1 MKILLIYP
9 YCIEGRIHEEEI
21 SIMPMG
27 IYFVGA
33 VLMENGY
40 DVEILNWYNIN
51 KTPGKIEE
59 ILRYKKPDIIG
70 FSILHANR
78 WGGIEIAAIAKKIDP
93 GVKVIFGGIGA
104 TFLSKHLLTHFANI
118 DFIVLKEG
126 EYIFLNLVRLIEKNE
141 YDNLKNIKGI
151 CFKQGGKIIKTESPL
166 PVKDIDDLPVPAK
179 YFTYQHVALTRGCPG
194 NCTFCGSPQFWGQ
207 KVRFH
212 SSEYFV
218 NQLQLL
224 YNKGVN
230 FFYFSDDTFT
240 CRKEL
245 VIDVCKKI
253 LKKKL
258 HITWAAIS
266 RVNFINEEILCWMRK
281 AGCVQISY
289 GVESGS
295 EKIRACLN
303 KKIKEEDIIKAFEL
317 TGKYG
322 ILARA
327 YFIYGSSGENQAT
340 IQETID
346 LIKTIKPLSIIFYI
360 LDIFPGTAL
369 YADFIKRTGLTDD
382 IWLKQIED
390 IMYFQTDNNLSS
402 ESVMDFGKKLRACF
416 YNNLPDFVESIELID
431 KKEFFGLHADFLSRL
446 GMTFSHGD
454 YAAIVSIPDKDGIA
468 ERLYRRALDYFP
480 NHRSFLGLGML
491 KQQKGKFEQ
500 SIKIL
505 SKGVDYF
512 PESEQMSICLAISY
526 MNQGKY
532 KKALSLLSVFKDS
545 KDAAS
550 YIKICNEKV

>member
-9 YCIEGRIHEEEI
+9 YCIEDRIHEEEI

-40 DVEILNWYNIN
+40 DVEILNWYDIN
-51 KTPGKIEE
+51 KTHGKIEE
-59 ILRYKKPDIIG
+59 ILRDKQPDIIG

-78 WGGIEIAAIAKKIDP
+78 WGGVEIAGIAKKIDP
-93 GVKVIFGGIGA
+93 GVKVVFGGIGA
-104 TFLSKHLLTHFANI
+104 TFLSKHLLTHFASI

-141 YDNLKNIKGI
+141 YNNLKNIKGI
-151 CFKQGGKIIKTESPL
+151 CFKKGDKIIKTKSPL
-166 PVKDIDDLPVPAK
+166 PVKEIDDLPVPAK
-179 YFTYQHVALTRGCPG
+179 YFTYRHVALTRGCPG
-194 NCTFCGSPQFWGQ
+194 NCTFCGSPQFWGK

-218 NQLQLL
+218 TQLQLL

-240 CRKEL
+240 CKKEL

-253 LKKKL
+253 LRKKL

-295 EKIRACLN
+295 EKIRDCFN
-303 KKIKEEDIIKAFEL
+303 KKIKEEDIIKAFDL
-317 TGKYG
+317 TVKYG

-327 YFIYGSSGENQAT
+327 YFIYGSFGENQDT

-346 LIKTIKPLSIIFYI
+346 LIKKIKPLSIIFYI

-390 IMYFQTDNNLSS
+390 IMYFQTDDNLSP

-416 YNNLPDFVESIELID
+416 YNNLPNFVESIELID

-454 YAAIVSIPDKDGIA
+454 YAAIDLIPDRDGIA
-468 ERLYRRALDYFP
+468 ERLYRRVLDYFP
-480 NHRSFLGLGML
+480 VHRAFLGLGML
-491 KQQKGKFEQ
+491 KQKKGEFEH

-505 SKGVDYF
+505 LKGVDYF

-532 KKALSLLSVFKDS
+532 KKALSILSIFKDS

-550 YIKICNEKV
+550 YIEICNKKV